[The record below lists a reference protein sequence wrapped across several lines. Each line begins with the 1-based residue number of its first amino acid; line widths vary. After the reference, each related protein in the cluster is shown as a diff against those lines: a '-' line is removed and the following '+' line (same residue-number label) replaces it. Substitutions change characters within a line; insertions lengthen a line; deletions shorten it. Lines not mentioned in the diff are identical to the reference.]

1 MADNGWVDGICHAE
15 PGLPKLLILSLERS
29 GVMEPPEYA
38 YREYTSKGILRCD
51 MMIFVG
57 KAPATLMWTP
67 GSYPPLAF
75 ASLTLTERPPVKP
88 CDDCV

>member
-1 MADNGWVDGICHAE
+1 MADNGWIDGVCHVE
-15 PGLPKLLILSLERS
+15 PGLPKLLILSLERIR
-29 GVMEPPEYA
+29 VMEPPEYA

-51 MMIFVG
+51 MMVFVG
-57 KAPATLMWTP
+57 KSNRYPDVDP
-67 GSYPPLAF
+67 GSSPPLVS

>member
-15 PGLPKLLILSLERS
+15 PGLPNLLILSLEHI

-51 MMIFVG
+51 MMVFVG
-57 KAPATLMWTP
+57 KSTR
-67 GSYPPLAF
+67 YPDVDPWFISTSSFHFPDTYRKAARKALQ
-75 ASLTLTERPPVKP
+75 
-88 CDDCV
+88 